1 MKILMAAL
9 GLVILVSMAPGA
21 AWAQEYPNVANLKP
35 YSEQTSNMSLAG
47 YLRYIYHEM
56 SGQWL
61 TLQDAQRIV
70 AQQLGGS

>member
-1 MKILMAAL
+1 MKTLIAML
-9 GLVILVSMAPGA
+9 GLVVLASMAPGP
-21 AWAQEYPNVANLKP
+21 AWAQAYPNVANLKP

-61 TLQDAQRIV
+61 SWQDAERIV
-70 AQQLGGS
+70 AQQLSGS